1 MDARFLD
8 SVESVLLEGVAESSG
23 GVCGCSE
30 FEFVADV
37 DELEAEEAEEE
48 EEEEEEVDEEEVE
61 FEEGVE
67 RRWSEDASVARS
79 GRFKM
84 ERTPGVL
91 RITSSRMFTL
101 WCGSSSY
108 SSSEVGDGVCAAEL
122 SGAALC
128 SAVETFTE
136 IKSPDG
142 GGDKSGRGDKRDTA
156 SAP

>member
-8 SVESVLLEGVAESSG
+8 SVESVLLGGVAESSG
-23 GVCGCSE
+23 GVCSCSE
-30 FEFVADV
+30 FALVADGV
-37 DELEAEEAEEE
+37 ELEAEEAEEA
-48 EEEEEEVDEEEVE
+48 EEEEEVDEEEVE